1 MGDCWLLGSFLIL
14 STHPDLLKNLIVYDG
29 LEYGF
34 AVFQF
39 FKNGRWQ
46 YVIVDSRIPF
56 NSSAKTPLYGHCADP
71 NEFWVPLMEK
81 AYAKLHGTF
90 EDLNGGSM
98 AESLV
103 DLTGGASE
111 KYNLRAPEIAEAI
124 ETQQFW
130 KDIKKYHAQGF
141 LIGCSNVVKDENGNK
156 QDGAGQTGILFNHA
170 YGILDVRELD
180 GLQLVRIRNPWGQG
194 EWTGKFADEDEAW
207 DDYKGL
213 KEKLN
218 YVFRDDGTWWMRYED
233 WCIHFNKM
241 YLTKIFP
248 QSWTQFSIT
257 SEWRGNSSGG
267 PYPVQADRDEE
278 NKEANV
284 KLDTNDRWFNNPQF
298 RISVTKKTQL
308 IISLMQEDEKIS
320 KRPYIPVNFMVVR
333 VKSRRDRLWEVD
345 RDDIV
350 LQAAEG
356 GQRFEQR
363 EITKTTWLSPI
374 HDKKNVH
381 YIIVPNTELENKN
394 EQERPFFLRIF
405 ASE

>member
-1 MGDCWLLGSFLIL
+1 
-14 STHPDLLKNLIVYDG
+14 
-29 LEYGF
+29 
-34 AVFQF
+34 
-39 FKNGRWQ
+39 
-46 YVIVDSRIPF
+46 
-56 NSSAKTPLYGHCADP
+56 
-71 NEFWVPLMEK
+71 
-81 AYAKLHGTF
+81 
-90 EDLNGGSM
+90 
-98 AESLV
+98 
-103 DLTGGASE
+103 
-111 KYNLRAPEIAEAI
+111 
-124 ETQQFW
+124 
-130 KDIKKYHAQGF
+130 
-141 LIGCSNVVKDENGNK
+141 
-156 QDGAGQTGILFNHA
+156 
-170 YGILDVRELD
+170 
-180 GLQLVRIRNPWGQG
+180 
-194 EWTGKFADEDEAW
+194 
-207 DDYKGL
+207 
-213 KEKLN
+213 
-218 YVFRDDGTWWMRYED
+218 
-233 WCIHFNKM
+233 
-241 YLTKIFP
+241 
-248 QSWTQFSIT
+248 
-257 SEWRGNSSGG
+257 
-267 PYPVQADRDEE
+267 VQADRDEE

>member
-1 MGDCWLLGSFLIL
+1 M
-14 STHPDLLKNLIVYDG
+14 
-29 LEYGF
+29 
-34 AVFQF
+34 
-39 FKNGRWQ
+39 
-46 YVIVDSRIPF
+46 
-56 NSSAKTPLYGHCADP
+56 
-71 NEFWVPLMEK
+71 
-81 AYAKLHGTF
+81 
-90 EDLNGGSM
+90 
-98 AESLV
+98 
-103 DLTGGASE
+103 
-111 KYNLRAPEIAEAI
+111 
-124 ETQQFW
+124 
-130 KDIKKYHAQGF
+130 
-141 LIGCSNVVKDENGNK
+141 
-156 QDGAGQTGILFNHA
+156 
-170 YGILDVRELD
+170 
-180 GLQLVRIRNPWGQG
+180 
-194 EWTGKFADEDEAW
+194 
-207 DDYKGL
+207 
-213 KEKLN
+213 
-218 YVFRDDGTWWMRYED
+218 
-233 WCIHFNKM
+233 
-241 YLTKIFP
+241 
-248 QSWTQFSIT
+248 
-257 SEWRGNSSGG
+257 
-267 PYPVQADRDEE
+267 QADRDEE